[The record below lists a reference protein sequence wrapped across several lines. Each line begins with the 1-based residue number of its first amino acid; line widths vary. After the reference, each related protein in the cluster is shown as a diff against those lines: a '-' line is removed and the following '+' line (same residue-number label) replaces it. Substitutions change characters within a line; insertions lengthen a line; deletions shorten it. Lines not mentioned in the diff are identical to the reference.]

1 MNRGVAKFLKV
12 WGLAIRPKTLF
23 AAVTPVLLGTVLAY
37 SHRHGAM
44 ASAAAAFLGA
54 IFIQIG
60 TNLANDY
67 WDAKKGADNENR
79 LGPVRVTS
87 SGLVSPRAVFI
98 GMVIAFLIAALAG
111 LFLIWQAGW
120 PVLVIG
126 IVSIICGVLY
136 TAGPFPLAYIGLGDL
151 FAFVFFGPVA
161 VAGTYFVQAR
171 EMSLEAVLL
180 GFVPGSYSVV
190 LIALNNFRDRESDVA
205 VNKKTLAVRF
215 GDTFSRAEIAVF
227 CFIPAVIPFVFGF
240 WELSIPGMLVCA
252 AVAFIGGLAICRS
265 VYKIRDR
272 RAVNALFPRTG
283 LVSVLVT
290 ILLSLFLLR

>member
-1 MNRGVAKFLKV
+1 VNRGLVQFVKV

-44 ASAAAAFLGA
+44 PAAVASFLGA
-54 IFIQIG
+54 VFIQIG

-87 SGLVSPRAVFI
+87 SGLLSPRAVFI
-98 GMVIAFLIAALAG
+98 GMVVAFLIAALSG
-111 LFLIWQAGW
+111 LFLISQVGW

-171 EMSLEAVLL
+171 EMSLEAILL

-205 VNKKTLAVRF
+205 VNKKTLAVRL
-215 GDTFSRAEIAVF
+215 GDTFARAEIAVF
-227 CFIPAVIPFVFGF
+227 CFIPAVIPFVLGF
-240 WELSIPGMLVCA
+240 WGLSHPLAMVCS

-265 VYKIRDR
+265 VYKIQDR

-283 LVSVLVT
+283 LVSVMVT

>member
-1 MNRGVAKFLKV
+1 MNRGVAQFVKV

-44 ASAAAAFLGA
+44 PAAAAAFLGA
-54 IFIQIG
+54 VFIQIG
-60 TNLANDY
+60 TNFANDY

-79 LGPVRVTS
+79 LGPTRVTS
-87 SGLVSPRAVFI
+87 SGLLSPRAVFL
-98 GMVIAFLIAALAG
+98 GMVIAFLIAAFAG
-111 LFLIWQAGW
+111 LFLISQAGW
-120 PVLVIG
+120 PILVVG
-126 IVSIICGVLY
+126 IISIISGVLY

-161 VAGTYFVQAR
+161 VACTYFVQAH
-171 EMSLEAVLL
+171 ELSLDAVIL

-215 GDTFSRAEIAVF
+215 GDTFARAEIAVF
-227 CFIPAVIPFVFGF
+227 CFMPAVIPFVLVVREF
-240 WELSIPGMLVCA
+240 SIPVALACSS
-252 AVAFIGGLAICRS
+252 VAFIGGLAICRS